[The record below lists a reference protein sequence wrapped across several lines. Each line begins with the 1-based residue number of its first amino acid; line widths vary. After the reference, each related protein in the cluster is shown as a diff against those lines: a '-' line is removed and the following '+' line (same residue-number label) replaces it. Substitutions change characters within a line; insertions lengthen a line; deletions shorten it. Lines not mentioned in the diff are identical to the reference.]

1 MEYFEDV
8 YPLSSSTKQRC
19 HFNAEANRYGHGSR
33 LPNLPQQSEKSRPFL
48 ESIQS
53 SHQLENKELHSP
65 AEWTEKESV
74 PVLNTNHEQD
84 YNRTALK
91 QTQFRVKG
99 KFNKDRKEE
108 WWSKITI
115 TVNIYSKIMFFFL
128 KLIIMQIK
136 MDPVDLSS
144 HQVIQILQIEGL
156 ERAICC
162 YRNPSKTTIAKIMKS
177 IRLRRGMTKPKEMLL
192 CFT

>member
-53 SHQLENKELHSP
+53 SHQLENKEVHSP

-84 YNRTALK
+84 HNRTALK
-91 QTQFRVKG
+91 QTQLRVKG

-108 WWSKITI
+108 
-115 TVNIYSKIMFFFL
+115 
-128 KLIIMQIK
+128 
-136 MDPVDLSS
+136 
-144 HQVIQILQIEGL
+144 
-156 ERAICC
+156 
-162 YRNPSKTTIAKIMKS
+162 
-177 IRLRRGMTKPKEMLL
+177 
-192 CFT
+192 